1 MDTCKLVVILPCFNE
16 EEVLPSSVELLNNLF
31 DELESKQL
39 ISSDSQLCFVDD
51 GSSDKTWELIQSSS
65 NNRVTGIKLSRN
77 FGHQFALLAG
87 LESLCG
93 QFDAYITIDADL
105 QDDINAI
112 GEMVEHFKGGS
123 QIVYGV
129 RDDRKSDSFFK
140 RRTAEGFYKI
150 MNKLGVET
158 VYNHADFRLVGN
170 AALNAFLE
178 FKERNLFIRGIF
190 PRLGFNTSEVFYKRK
205 ERLAGETKYPL
216 RKMMAFAWEGVSSF
230 SVRPLRMILTIGFL
244 CFLISITLI
253 GWATYAYFSGA
264 QLEEGWLSTII
275 PTTFLGGIQM
285 ISIGVIGEYIGK
297 LYTEA
302 KSRPRYIIEKSI

>member
-1 MDTCKLVVILPCFNE
+1 VSSCKLVVILPCYNE
-16 EEVLPSSVELLNNLF
+16 EEVLPSSIAQLNTLF
-31 DELESKQL
+31 DGLTAQGV
-39 ISSDSQLCFVDD
+39 ISADSQLCFVDD
-51 GSSDKTWELIQSSS
+51 GSSDETWTSISKNS
-65 NNRVTGIKLSRN
+65 NARIKGIKLSRN

-87 LESLCG
+87 LEQLCG
-93 QFDAYITIDADL
+93 HFDAYVTIDADL

-112 GEMVEHFKGGS
+112 EEMVLHFSAGN

-140 RRTAEGFYKI
+140 RRTAEGFYKL

-170 AALNAFLE
+170 AALNSFLE

-190 PRLGFNTSEVFYKRK
+190 PRLGYKTAQVFYKRT
-205 ERLAGETKYPL
+205 ERTAGETKYPL

-230 SVRPLRMILTIGFL
+230 SVKPLRMILTIGLL
-244 CFLISITLI
+244 CFLVSLSLI
-253 GWATYAYFSGA
+253 GWAIFAYFSGA
-264 QLEEGWLSTII
+264 HLEDGWLSTII

-302 KSRPRYIIEKSI
+302 KARPRYIIEKDI

>member
-1 MDTCKLVVILPCFNE
+1 MPCKLVVILPCYNE
-16 EEVLPSSVELLNNLF
+16 DESLPSSIKQLNALF
-31 DELESKQL
+31 DSLVAKNTLST
-39 ISSDSQLCFVDD
+39 DSQLCFVDD
-51 GSSDKTWELIQSSS
+51 GSSDNTWSTISTHS
-65 NNRVTGIKLSRN
+65 NERIKGIKLSRN

-87 LESLCG
+87 LEEMCG
-93 QFDAYITIDADL
+93 HFDAYVTIDVDL

-112 GEMVEHFKGGS
+112 EEMISHFSIGS

-140 RRTAEGFYKI
+140 RRTAEGFYKL
-150 MNKLGVET
+150 MNQLGVET

-170 AALNAFLE
+170 AALNSFLE

-190 PRLGFNTSEVFYKRK
+190 PRLGYKTAQVFYKRT

-216 RKMMAFAWEGVSSF
+216 RKMLAFAWEGVSSF
-230 SVRPLRMILTIGFL
+230 SVKPLRMILTIGLL
-244 CFLISITLI
+244 CFVVSLSLI
-253 GWATYAYFSGA
+253 GWATFAYFSGA
-264 QLEEGWLSTII
+264 HLEEGWLSTII

-302 KSRPRYIIEKSI
+302 KARPRYIIEKEV